1 MNAGRDR
8 HADPSRLSRPGGKAM
23 DVRTIDVKTA
33 VTGLVLLTL
42 SLVVYF
48 FIIPSQIEEP
58 PAGPLAMSPS
68 LFCQVSAGLLIFLSL
83 LLTAT
88 GVFARER
95 SATGEGPATSKADE
109 IDHKKVFVTIGATVL
124 YLFMF
129 ETVGFFV
136 STAALMLF
144 LMVYYGNRN
153 WAHVLGIMV
162 VILVFIYLLFVMGL
176 KVVLPEGMLI

>member
-1 MNAGRDR
+1 M
-8 HADPSRLSRPGGKAM
+8 
-23 DVRTIDVKTA
+23 
-33 VTGLVLLTL
+33 
-42 SLVVYF
+42 
-48 FIIPSQIEEP
+48 
-58 PAGPLAMSPS
+58 
-68 LFCQVSAGLLIFLSL
+68 IFLSL

-109 IDHKKVFVTIGATVL
+109 IDHKKVFVTIGVTVL